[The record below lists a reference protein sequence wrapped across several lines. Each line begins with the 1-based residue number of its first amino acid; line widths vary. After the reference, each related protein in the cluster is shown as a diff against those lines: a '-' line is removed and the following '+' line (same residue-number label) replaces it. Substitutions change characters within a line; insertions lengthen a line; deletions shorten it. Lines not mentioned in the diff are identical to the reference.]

1 MNKFINNTILYIYS
15 KGGKKLKKQKILF
28 EKNEEL
34 SKEVQAKIIE
44 ILKEEN
50 SENIEIGFEEEN
62 IEKETEE

>member
-1 MNKFINNTILYIYS
+1 M
-15 KGGKKLKKQKILF
+15 KKQKILF
-28 EKNEEL
+28 EKDEEL
-34 SKEVQAKIIE
+34 NKDVQAKIIE